1 MPVNGNTGEQSNELF
16 VRKIG
21 NSLYLA
27 ILNFDGKKK
36 VFTVPLDRLGIKKS
50 SYKAKELFSGK
61 GFAINKT
68 LKYELN
74 GADAT
79 IIKIELQ

>member
-1 MPVNGNTGEQSNELF
+1 
-16 VRKIG
+16 
-21 NSLYLA
+21 
-27 ILNFDGKKK
+27 
-36 VFTVPLDRLGIKKS
+36 LGIKKS